1 MAADDDEKSR
11 LMAELNAVD
20 ANVKKQLAEQSKE
33 QDKAL
38 QDKLAA
44 RRNKRNAK
52 IEQERK
58 QKQDQL

>member
-1 MAADDDEKSR
+1 MHVEERQRLQAEIDIAADDGEKSR

-38 QDKLAA
+38 
-44 RRNKRNAK
+44 
-52 IEQERK
+52 
-58 QKQDQL
+58 